1 MELVSV
7 LTVDEELEQA
17 QGLLAAADGPRL
29 TGATFMQVKTA
40 DPGIASYITTVE
52 RGYAVHELTF
62 ALPFMGLI
70 AFPFLRRRVGHGGPR
85 GPP

>member
-1 MELVSV
+1 MELVSA

-17 QGLLAAADGPRL
+17 QGLLAAADGPGL

-62 ALPFMGLI
+62 ALPFIGLI
-70 AFPFLRRRVGHGGPR
+70 AFPFLRRQRWAWWAAW
-85 GPP
+85 PP

>member
-17 QGLLAAADGPRL
+17 QGLLAAADVPGL

-40 DPGIASYITTVE
+40 DPGIASYIITVE
-52 RGYAVHELTF
+52 RGFAVHELTF
-62 ALPFMGLI
+62 VLLVIVLI
-70 AFPFLRRRVGHGGPR
+70 AFPFLHRQR
-85 GPP
+85 